1 MMAYVTAEARQEL
14 LETIAE
20 AASELGTALASVGA
34 AYEELDEQTA
44 DTLEE
49 ELFRPLQVA
58 LGRTKRT
65 VTSFADRHRMSSPAM
80 EARDAGPPS
89 TGFKGHLADAED
101 NVRQAEAILTELQ
114 DSLSPVEVGDPEL
127 RAGLADVRE
136 RIAELPARAERFVS
150 RFGR

>member
-1 MMAYVTAEARQEL
+1 MAYVTSEARQEL
-14 LETIAE
+14 LDTIAE
-20 AASELGTALASVGA
+20 AATELGTGLASVAA
-34 AYEELDEQTA
+34 AYEELDDDTA
-44 DTLEE
+44 DALEE

-65 VTSFADRHRMSSPAM
+65 VTTFADRHAMTAPAM
-80 EARDAGPPS
+80 EPGHAGPPS
-89 TGFKGHLADAED
+89 TGVKGHIADAGEAIQ
-101 NVRQAEAILTELQ
+101 QAEAILTELQ

-136 RIAELPARAERFVS
+136 RLAELPARADGFVS